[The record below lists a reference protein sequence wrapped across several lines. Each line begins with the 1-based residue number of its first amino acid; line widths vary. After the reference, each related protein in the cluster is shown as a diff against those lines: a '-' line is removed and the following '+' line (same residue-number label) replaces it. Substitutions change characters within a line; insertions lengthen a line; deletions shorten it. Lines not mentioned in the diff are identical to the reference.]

1 MRLVWAFTS
10 GAIFSTRSV
19 GMWSLAHGVCPKATC
34 SRGCTGFIINYADTC
49 KYFLCCWVISSSARV
64 QMITGNQVATRLR
77 TSRAPLN
84 RLLNEKDASLPLTI
98 LKGAAD

>member
-1 MRLVWAFTS
+1 
-10 GAIFSTRSV
+10 
-19 GMWSLAHGVCPKATC
+19 
-34 SRGCTGFIINYADTC
+34 
-49 KYFLCCWVISSSARV
+49 
-64 QMITGNQVATRLR
+64 MITGNQVATRLR